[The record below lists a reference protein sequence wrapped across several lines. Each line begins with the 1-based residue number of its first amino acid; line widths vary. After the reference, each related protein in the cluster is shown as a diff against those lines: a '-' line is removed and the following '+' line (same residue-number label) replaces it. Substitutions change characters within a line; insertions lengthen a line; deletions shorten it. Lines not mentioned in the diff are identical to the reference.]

1 MPRAAATRGR
11 RDGPGVAGPQ
21 AHALGHPF
29 GILINFASILFN
41 GIFDRY
47 PGVRIGF
54 MEAGA
59 GWLPF
64 AMERFSG
71 SYASHIMD
79 DPRGELRRLR
89 RGEKVG
95 DYIRRQIDEDRIYVG
110 MEGDELTLA
119 YAIKLVSNKPFIY
132 SSDFPHEVSNEHL
145 QGGDWGIAREWRPE
159 RSGQGSDLARER

>member
-1 MPRAAATRGR
+1 M
-11 RDGPGVAGPQ
+11 
-21 AHALGHPF
+21 GHPF